1 LVSKY
6 WIPNWSGENPDS
18 SARYLDIF
26 NAEAEDEKL
35 QANAL
40 QSKEERQKIE
50 EKMLCEDKDQSQQ
63 ISSD

>member
-1 LVSKY
+1 MVSKY